1 MSRRVADSSTV
12 CAPAE
17 ILSFWFEECSSDVW
31 FNAPAGLDE
40 RMRGRFR
47 ETHLALAR
55 ALPEVWRASPAN
67 RLASIIVL
75 DQFPRNIYRGTPLAF
90 ATDCLALREAKA
102 ALDAGADQAVPRECR
117 PFFYIPFQH
126 AEDITEQERSVALFT
141 AYGDE
146 EHLEYALRHR
156 EVIAAFGRFPHRN
169 AILGRESIE
178 AELEYLS
185 KPNAGF

>member
-1 MSRRVADSSTV
+1 MSRRVAESLPV

-55 ALPEVWRASPAN
+55 VIPELWRESAAN

-75 DQFPRNIYRGTPLAF
+75 DQFPRNIYRGTPLSF

-102 ALDAGADQAVPRECR
+102 ALDVGADQAVPPERR

-126 AEDITEQERSVALFT
+126 AEDIAEQERSVALFT
-141 AYGDE
+141 AHGDK
-146 EHLEYALRHR
+146 EHLEYARRHQ

-169 AILGRESIE
+169 AILGRASNA

-185 KPNAGF
+185 KPDAGF